1 MKIPSVKSVLPAA
14 AALVWLSGLCF
25 ALYHVGGIVQV
36 EAKKRHVLLGVPAL
50 ADLDTRLINI
60 LTLGH
65 RGLYDDF
72 ITIYALQYLIEP
84 DILKLPATDVQ
95 KAIRTVSRHRPKIES
110 FYMLSCF
117 VLSLDM
123 KSPEL
128 CEPVCLDGMAALPH
142 SWRIPATQG
151 FVYMSLLKDKARAA
165 LWYEMAGSKPGAP
178 AYMKS
183 LAGKLA
189 AQAEINISD
198 IEDTLRSL
206 SEVEG
211 GSRLTEFLEQQA
223 KRRENR

>member
-1 MKIPSVKSVLPAA
+1 M
-14 AALVWLSGLCF
+14 
-25 ALYHVGGIVQV
+25 ALYHVGDRLHG
-36 EAKKRHVLLGVPAL
+36 EARKHRVLLGVPAL

-84 DILKLPATDVQ
+84 EIQKLPAADVQ
-95 KAIRTVSRHRPKIES
+95 NAVRAVSRHRPKIES

-123 KSPEL
+123 KAPEL
-128 CEPVCLDGMAALPH
+128 CEPVNLDGMAALPK

-151 FVYMSLLKDKARAA
+151 FVHMTLLKDNARAS
-165 LWYEMAGSKPGAP
+165 LWYELASSKPGAP
-178 AYMKS
+178 PYFKS
-183 LAGKLA
+183 LASKLA
-189 AQAEINISD
+189 TRSD
-198 IEDTLRSL
+198 LDVSDVEDTLRSL

-223 KRRENR
+223 KRRQNQ